1 MRDTKGATG
10 DERLRTQ
17 VSLDDSLIP
26 SKSYIIFSIA
36 AVFLVGWAER
46 ELQFTVLLSTLV
58 IYSQINPC
66 LPVFFVPAQ

>member
-1 MRDTKGATG
+1 MRNTKGATG

-17 VSLDDSLIP
+17 VSLMTILFPQSHILF
-26 SKSYIIFSIA
+26 FSIM

-46 ELQFTVLLSTLV
+46 ELHFIVLLRTLV

-66 LPVFFVPAQ
+66 LPVFFVLAQ